1 MRMQDFWNAP
11 AFGLVKNKV
20 PESQLFDLSI
30 VKDAAARLK
39 SEKPFG

>member
-1 MRMQDFWNAP
+1 MQDFWNAP

-20 PESQLFDLSI
+20 PEQQLFDLS
-30 VKDAAARLK
+30 VAKEAGERLK